1 MTKMYNPPH
10 PGLTLK
16 EDILPALELTV
27 TEASEQLG
35 VTRAAFSRVIN
46 GKAGISPEM
55 ALRIEAWLGE
65 KHGGSASAWLSLQAA
80 YDLWQVRKS
89 GLPKVKHALIPA
101 LVSPCMQINIHC
113 LDTD

>member
-1 MTKMYNPPH
+1 MMTKMYNPPH

-16 EDILPALELTV
+16 EDSLPALELTV

-55 ALRIEAWLGE
+55 ALRT
-65 KHGGSASAWLSLQAA
+65 GSTKSRELRPGRSRLPPVVRPESATF
-80 YDLWQVRKS
+80 
-89 GLPKVKHALIPA
+89 AL
-101 LVSPCMQINIHC
+101 LF
-113 LDTD
+113 

>member
-55 ALRIEAWLGE
+55 ALRLEAWLGE
-65 KHGGSASAWLSLQAA
+65 KNGGNASVWLALQAA

-89 GLPKVKHALIPA
+89 GLPKVKQALIPVLA
-101 LVSPCMQINIHC
+101 
-113 LDTD
+113 

>member
-1 MTKMYNPPH
+1 LIIKIITKKIGTKMTEIYNPPH

-16 EDILPALELTV
+16 EDILPALDLTV
-27 TEASEQLG
+27 TEASKQLG
-35 VTRAAFSRVIN
+35 ITRAAFSRVIN

-65 KHGGSASAWLSLQAA
+65 ENGGSASVWLSLQAN

-89 GLPKVKHALIPA
+89 GLPKVKHAFIPT
-101 LVSPCMQINIHC
+101 LV
-113 LDTD
+113 

>member
-1 MTKMYNPPH
+1 MYNPPH

-16 EDILPALELTV
+16 DDILPALELTA

-46 GKAGISPEM
+46 CKAGISPEM

-65 KHGGSASAWLSLQAA
+65 KHGGSAGAWLALKHLMT
-80 YDLWQVRKS
+80 YGRCVNLDFPKS
-89 GLPKVKHALIPA
+89 SMHLFLH
-101 LVSPCMQINIHC
+101 
-113 LDTD
+113 

>member
-46 GKAGISPEM
+46 GKAGIFPEI

-65 KHGGSASAWLSLQAA
+65 NNVRSSCAWLALQAS
-80 YDLWQVRKS
+80 YDLWQVSKS
-89 GLPKVKHALIPA
+89 GLPKIKHAFITA
-101 LVSPCMQINIHC
+101 LA
-113 LDTD
+113 

>member
-1 MTKMYNPPH
+1 MMMTKMYNPPH

-65 KHGGSASAWLSLQAA
+65 KHGGSAGAWLALQAS
-80 YDLWQVRKS
+80 YDLWQVRKF

-101 LVSPCMQINIHC
+101 LA
-113 LDTD
+113 

>member
-1 MTKMYNPPH
+1 MTKMFNPPH

-16 EDILPALELTV
+16 EDILPALGLTV
-27 TEASEQLG
+27 TEASAQLG

-65 KHGGSASAWLSLQAA
+65 QNGGSAYVWLALQAN

-89 GLPKVKHALIPA
+89 GLPKVKHALIPDLA
-101 LVSPCMQINIHC
+101 LA
-113 LDTD
+113 

>member
-1 MTKMYNPPH
+1 MTKMFNPPH

-16 EDILPALELTV
+16 EDILPALSLTV
-27 TEASEQLG
+27 TEASAQLG

-65 KHGGSASAWLSLQAA
+65 QNGGSAYVWLALQAN

-89 GLPKVKHALIPA
+89 GLPKVKHALIPDLA
-101 LVSPCMQINIHC
+101 LA
-113 LDTD
+113 